1 VKHPF
6 NRQSILPE
14 RIFAHHR
21 LASARQDDLQ
31 MILTTGA
38 ILRRITEAD
47 LSAASH
53 KLATIILD
61 GIAWKDGYNGLE
73 RGTAAFT
80 LAHLAEKMGMSRQH
94 LTALLAELAASTLEL
109 VRWKPNGKFAPWLFR
124 FGAVE
129 DKALPPDVVSGTG
142 DTSLS
147 RDSENKTVFAGRIEI
162 DARANVYH
170 TPWAEVI
177 KAAKTSLACW
187 NVDTQAI
194 WDRFVAFNKARG
206 NSAVPA
212 GFLLGFMRKWRSS
225 TGAGTR
231 SIADAKP
238 QRVLDPAE
246 QELHRLIAA
255 APGKNRE
262 FHASDLRR
270 LIGQA
275 AYDARVLEVI
285 RQFGCP
291 RFTATLAV
299 HGRAV
304 IAGEISR

>member
-1 VKHPF
+1 M
-6 NRQSILPE
+6 N
-14 RIFAHHR
+14 
-21 LASARQDDLQ
+21 
-31 MILTTGA
+31 MTTGA
-38 ILRRITEAD
+38 ILRRITETP
-47 LSAASH
+47 LSVSAH

-80 LAHLAEKMGMSRQH
+80 LAHLAEKMGVSRQH
-94 LTALLAELAASTLEL
+94 LTVLLVELAASSLAL
-109 VRWKPNGKFAPWLFR
+109 VRWKPNGKFAPWLFL
-124 FGAVE
+124 FGAARE
-129 DKALPPDVVSGTG
+129 DAVSQDVVAATG

-147 RDSENKTVFAGRIEI
+147 RESKNKTIFAGKIEI
-162 DARANVYH
+162 DAASNVYH
-170 TPWAEVI
+170 TPWAEMI

-225 TGAGTR
+225 AGVVTR
-231 SIADAKP
+231 SISDARSRRAP
-238 QRVLDPAE
+238 DPSE

-255 APGKNRE
+255 APSKNRE

-270 LIGQA
+270 LIGHA
-275 AYDARVLEVI
+275 AYDARVLDVV

-291 RFTATLAV
+291 KFAAIVAV

-304 IAGEISR
+304 LVGEISA